1 MNKKQG
7 IIIVTLLVLIVLAG
21 VLATRLNGNQLYVT
35 ENQGGQPTSS
45 FNTNDKNT
53 NTNSSEYFAELKIS
67 RDQSNAQTLQTL
79 KTMIDD
85 KNVSD
90 ASRKDAESKYEAMA
104 MTSNYEQ
111 KIEMDLKVKG
121 YNDVLCSITDNKA
134 TITINTKDQ
143 LTDKQL
149 REIKDVVMKVA
160 NIKDVDIQV
169 KQ

>member
-35 ENQGGQPTSS
+35 ENGGGKPTSS
-45 FNTNDKNT
+45 FSTNDKTT
-53 NTNSSEYFAELKIS
+53 NKSEYFAELKIS

-85 KNVSD
+85 KNVTED
-90 ASRKDAESKYEAMA
+90 SRKDAESKYKSMA
-104 MTSNYEQ
+104 MTVNYEQ

-121 YNDVLCSITDNKA
+121 YDDALCSITENKA
-134 TITINTKDQ
+134 TVTISTKDQ
-143 LTDKQL
+143 LTDKQI

-160 NIKDVDIQV
+160 SIKDVDIQV
-169 KQ
+169 K

>member
-21 VLATRLNGNQLYVT
+21 VLATRLNGNQFYVAD
-35 ENQGGQPTSS
+35 NDGGKSTSS
-45 FNTNDKNT
+45 SISNNKATT
-53 NTNSSEYFAELKIS
+53 SSEYFAELKIS
-67 RDQSNAQTLQTL
+67 RDQSNAQNLQTF

-90 ASRKDAESKYEAMA
+90 TSRKDAEKKYETMAMA
-104 MTSNYEQ
+104 ISYEK

-121 YNDVLCSITDNKA
+121 YNDTLCSITDNKV
-134 TITINTKDQ
+134 TVSISTKEQ
-143 LTDKQL
+143 LTDKQV
-149 REIKDVVMKVA
+149 REIKDVVMKVS

-169 KQ
+169 K

>member
-35 ENQGGQPTSS
+35 ENDGGKPTSS
-45 FNTNDKNT
+45 LNTTNDKNAK
-53 NTNSSEYFAELKIS
+53 SEYFAELKIS
-67 RDQSNAQTLQTL
+67 RDQGNQQTLTTL

-90 ASRKDAESKYEAMA
+90 ASRKDAEKKYEAMA
-104 MTSNYEQ
+104 MTMNYEK

-121 YNDVLCSITDNKA
+121 FSDALCAITDSKA
-134 TITINTKDQ
+134 TVTINTSDQ
-143 LTDKQL
+143 LTDKQI
-149 REIKDVVMKVA
+149 REIKDDVMKVA
-160 NIKDVDIQV
+160 NIKDVDIQI
-169 KQ
+169 K